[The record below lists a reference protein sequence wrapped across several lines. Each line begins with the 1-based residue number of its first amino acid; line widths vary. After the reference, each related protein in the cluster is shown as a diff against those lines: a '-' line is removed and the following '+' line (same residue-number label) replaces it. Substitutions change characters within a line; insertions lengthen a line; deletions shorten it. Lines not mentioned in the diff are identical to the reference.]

1 MLKLYS
7 YIPFQGEINKKM
19 SLFNS
24 QLNYEFSLYVF
35 TFLSIQLIKLSSKSK
50 LSIEKKEVKETYSS
64 TTISDES
71 ENIGEISEIEIVSGQ
86 ELQLN
91 GYVSDYLVSS
101 FLLFKGEKSVVDYN
115 KEIIMSKVLRS
126 KEKEK
131 DEVTSYFEKMSD
143 QEREIENLFKRNK
156 LGKWSLGLGKGVV
169 EYAEDVYE
177 QERKAIDERALLEKK
192 VGAFSDVTQANN
204 EIFMFDAELQAL
216 SDEFA
221 DNEAYDM
228 SMMPE
233 DDMHAEGLD
242 GDEMFY

>member
-1 MLKLYS
+1 
-7 YIPFQGEINKKM
+7 M

-24 QLNYEFSLYVF
+24 QLNYEFSMYVF
-35 TFLSIQLIKLSSKSK
+35 TFLCIQLIKLSSKPKISVESK
-50 LSIEKKEVKETYSS
+50 KAMESYSS
-64 TTISDES
+64 TNVGDES

-101 FLLFKGEKSVVDYN
+101 LLVFKDEKATMNYN
-115 KEIIMSKVLRS
+115 KETIMAKVLRS

-131 DEVTSYFEKMSD
+131 EEVTSYFQKMSD

-177 QERKAIDERALLEKK
+177 QERKAIDERAILEKK
-192 VGAFSDVTQANN
+192 LGAISDVTQANN
-204 EIFMFDAELQAL
+204 EIFVFDAELQAL
-216 SDEFA
+216 SDQFA

-228 SMMPE
+228 SMLPE
-233 DDMHAEGLD
+233 DDMHGEGLD